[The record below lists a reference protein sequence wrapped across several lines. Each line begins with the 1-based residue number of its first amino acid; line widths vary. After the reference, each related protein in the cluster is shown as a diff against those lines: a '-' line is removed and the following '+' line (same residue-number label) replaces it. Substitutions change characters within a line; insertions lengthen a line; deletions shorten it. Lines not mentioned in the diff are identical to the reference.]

1 LSKQNYDKVG
11 GLRGLIED
19 AAERALRGLAPDQD
33 VPLPSGQPTKRRVD
47 LAESTFVPALAQ
59 VNDQGATIRRIAAW
73 SGFNDEQQELLTKY
87 DEWRLVVRKGEN
99 EGGTVEVA
107 HEALFREWTRLRG
120 WLEPERVRLEA
131 LRSITTAA
139 EVWSRQGRGSA
150 WLDHR
155 GSRLRAAS
163 SLIKAERYQRHLG
176 PVQQAY
182 LAACRRAR
190 LARAGRVCAALL
202 SLLAIGAA
210 TGVTVDNKLTFESLL
225 SQADT
230 LNQRSDFFD
239 RNSDYPK
246 AVRLALAVLP
256 GGSLFDWSR
265 PRECLGEALA
275 DSECALRRTGSIE
288 PMVNS
293 TAPQNEG
300 EKYTTQWDPVGGL
313 EVEINDPTKGTIKI
327 TIPPRP
333 STEGFTTSDNQPS
346 VKLDPTFRRL
356 LIIYKNQSPTLID
369 VETGKTIADLAG
381 YVFEKPASRS
391 DANRDELSAEF
402 SADGGSILTTKESQ
416 DARLWSAADGSL
428 RKQFG
433 GYVEFVAG
441 TRRILVYQGHELIDS
456 KSLASIAK
464 FAVSSWAGV
473 NDAKTMAAGSDK
485 QGHINVWD
493 LSDGTLHTTL
503 QYGGPT
509 AVLNF
514 WANPPGSR
522 IVTLAKEGHFDKRAG
537 MAFWDGQTARQLAE
551 INNLSLSAFFY
562 RPTVTFATGADRLAL
577 WTVDYDVLAWN
588 GAQLIRSSAITKAQI
603 GTSPW
608 FGEDAGAPLKYSADG
623 RRLLAQR
630 FSAIA
635 VLDSTNL
642 APISLL
648 RIPLQN
654 DNADSGYAPAASF
667 EDANG
672 AQVRAGTTV
681 WHLMEA
687 GRLHGK
693 DLRDWM
699 CSATRLKAS
708 EYDHS
713 ITADDRQNWYLGGR
727 PSDVCMWKGLTT
739 AVGWRQLIARLWFV
753 VSGRNVYAGG

>member
-1 LSKQNYDKVG
+1 
-11 GLRGLIED
+11 
-19 AAERALRGLAPDQD
+19 
-33 VPLPSGQPTKRRVD
+33 
-47 LAESTFVPALAQ
+47 
-59 VNDQGATIRRIAAW
+59 
-73 SGFNDEQQELLTKY
+73 
-87 DEWRLVVRKGEN
+87 
-99 EGGTVEVA
+99 
-107 HEALFREWTRLRG
+107 
-120 WLEPERVRLEA
+120 VRLQA

-139 EVWSRQGRGSA
+139 EVWNRQGRASA
-150 WLDHR
+150 WLYHR

-163 SLIKAERYQRHLG
+163 SLNKVERYQRQLG
-176 PVQQAY
+176 PVHQAY
-182 LAACRRAR
+182 LVACSHAR
-190 LARAGRVCAALL
+190 LARAGRVCAVLL

-210 TGVTVDNKLTFESLL
+210 AGVTVDNKLTFESLL
-225 SQADT
+225 AQADT

-265 PRECLGEALA
+265 PRECLGETVA

-288 PMVNS
+288 PMVHS
-293 TAPQNEG
+293 PAPKKDG
-300 EKYTTQWDPVGGL
+300 EKYTTHWDPLDGL
-313 EVEINDPTKGTIKI
+313 EVEINDPAKGTIKI

-333 STEGFTTSDNQPS
+333 GAEGFSSSDDQPS
-346 VKLDPTFRRL
+346 VNLDPTFRRL
-356 LIIYKNQSPTLID
+356 LIIYKSQSPTLID
-369 VETGKTIADLAG
+369 VETGKTIADLTG

-391 DANRDELSAEF
+391 DTDRNEVSAEF
-402 SADGGSILTTKESQ
+402 SADGGSILTTKQSQ
-416 DARLWSAADGSL
+416 DTRLWNAADGSL
-428 RKQFG
+428 RKQFR

-441 TRRILVYQGHELIDS
+441 TGRILAYQGHELIDS
-456 KSLASIAK
+456 KSLAPIAK

-514 WANPPGSR
+514 WANPSGSR
-522 IVTLAKEGHFDKRAG
+522 IVTLAKEGHFDKLAG
-537 MAFWDGQTARQLAE
+537 MAFWDGQTSRQLAE
-551 INNLSLSAFFY
+551 INNFSLSAFFY
-562 RPTVTFATGADRLAL
+562 SPTVTFANGADRLAL
-577 WTVDYDVLAWN
+577 WTVDHDVLAWN

-608 FGEDAGAPLKYSADG
+608 FGEDAGAPLEYSADG

-630 FSAIA
+630 FSVIL

-642 APISLL
+642 APVSLL

-654 DNADSGYAPAASF
+654 DNADSGYVPRATF

-672 AQVRAGTTV
+672 AQVRSGTTV
-681 WHLMEA
+681 WHLLET

-727 PSDVCMWKGLTT
+727 PPDVCMWKGLTT

-753 VSGRNVYAGG
+753 VSGRDVYAAG